1 MILTAL
7 QVENFK
13 CFEHIEW
20 ELHPRFNL
28 IVGINGTGKT
38 ALLEAARIAVGSLFL
53 EMDKYEDLV
62 WSPGI
67 EPGHIRLAH
76 LEPQYPARIT
86 GRASVAYPADEHA
99 DGRYTMTWAR
109 SLDKSGGR
117 TTKVH
122 AKPMQAYSRHLQEQV
137 RAGAAVVLPLV
148 AYYSTDRFKRERR
161 DTGIVP
167 EGTRLRGYF
176 HALAPGSNFKFF
188 LDLYKTET
196 LAGLQRGESSAWLEA
211 VNRSVTACVPDS
223 LRMYH
228 DVKRDE
234 LLIELRSIRDLM
246 PYHALSEGVRS
257 MLGLVMELA
266 FRCCLLN
273 PHLGA
278 DAPALTPGVILI
290 DELDLHLHPSWQ
302 KNVIGDLQQAFPMM
316 QFIASTHAPLVIGSL
331 RDGAVLSISDRQ
343 VYPFPPQY
351 GRDANAILREM
362 DTEPMA
368 GTLRQDLDHYFLMI
382 EAGEGNT
389 PQAAALRM
397 KLQHMLGDHHP
408 EIERADLLLQF
419 FAA

>member
-1 MILTAL
+1 MVLTAL
-7 QVENFK
+7 QAENFK
-13 CFEHIEW
+13 CFEHIGW

-28 IVGINGTGKT
+28 IAGINGTGKT
-38 ALLEAARIAVGSLFL
+38 ALLEAARIAIGSLFL
-53 EMDKYEDLV
+53 EMDKHEDQI

-76 LEPQYPARIT
+76 LEAQYPARIT
-86 GRASVAYPADEHA
+86 GQASIPDPDGGPADSRRA
-99 DGRYTMTWAR
+99 IAWTR
-109 SLDKSGGR
+109 SLDRSGGR
-117 TTKVH
+117 TTKLH
-122 AKPMQAYSRHLQEQV
+122 ARPMQQYSLYLQEQV
-137 RAGAAVVLPLV
+137 RAGASVVLPLV

-167 EGTRLRGYF
+167 DGSRLRGYF

-196 LAGLQRGESSAWLEA
+196 LAGLQRGESPVWLEA

-228 DVKRDE
+228 DVRRDE
-234 LLIELRSIRDLM
+234 LLIELRSIQDLM

-278 DAPALTPGVILI
+278 DAPARTPGVVLI

-302 KNVIGDLQQAFPMM
+302 KNVTGDLQQAFPMM

-331 RDGAVLSISDRQ
+331 RDGAVFSISDRQ
-343 VYPFPPQY
+343 VYRFPPQY
-351 GRDANAILREM
+351 GRDANAILLEM

-368 GTLRQDLDHYFLMI
+368 STLRQDLDRYFLMI
-382 EAGEGNT
+382 EAGEGHA
-389 PQAAALRM
+389 PQAAALRAA
-397 KLQHMLGDHHP
+397 LERQLGTDHP